1 MLFTQINVNIAMLDR
16 IRSYFYER
24 RRGLATTAGV
34 VGTLYMTGKYVMDR
48 FEEMREQA
56 MEMQR
61 AREK

>member
-1 MLFTQINVNIAMLDR
+1 M
-16 IRSYFYER
+16 
-24 RRGLATTAGV
+24 ATTAGL

-56 MEMQR
+56 TEMQR

>member
-1 MLFTQINVNIAMLDR
+1 MLDR

-24 RRGLATTAGV
+24 RRGMATTAGL